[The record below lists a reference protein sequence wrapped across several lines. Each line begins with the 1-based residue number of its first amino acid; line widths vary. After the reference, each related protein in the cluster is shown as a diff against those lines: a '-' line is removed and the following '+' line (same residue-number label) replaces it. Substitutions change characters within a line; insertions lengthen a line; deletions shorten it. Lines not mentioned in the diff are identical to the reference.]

1 MPVVTLISDLGINDY
16 HLPAVKGYLLSKI
29 PGVSIVDIAHNIKPY
44 HYIQAAFVLKHCYR
58 DFPKGTIH
66 VVGVE
71 GDFTR
76 KNEFIAVGVE
86 GHIFISKNTGFISL
100 VTSVPPT
107 WCYLL
112 KIDSK
117 KDLKFPMKLILAK
130 AAGQLLGG
138 KKPETLGSP
147 FNDIIERRNL
157 EPVVSTDS
165 ITGTIVM
172 TNSYGNVVTNIH
184 RKDFEGFKEFSKC
197 RVQYNKLD
205 HFDRIYNSFHDVPE
219 GVAACFFG
227 HHGLLELGIHGGN
240 GKGLLSLH
248 EGKQIR
254 IELE

>member
-1 MPVVTLISDLGINDY
+1 M
-16 HLPAVKGYLLSKI
+16 
-29 PGVSIVDIAHNIKPY
+29 
-44 HYIQAAFVLKHCYR
+44 
-58 DFPKGTIH
+58 
-66 VVGVE
+66 
-71 GDFTR
+71 
-76 KNEFIAVGVE
+76 
-86 GHIFISKNTGFISL
+86 
-100 VTSVPPT
+100 VTSTPVD
-107 WCYLL
+107 WCYQ
-112 KIDSK
+112 IPIESK
-117 KDLKFPMKLILAK
+117 RELKFPMKLIMAK
-130 AAGQLLGG
+130 GAAHLLNGN
-138 KKPETLGSP
+138 KPETLGPLFES
-147 FNDIIERRNL
+147 ILEKRNL

-184 RKDFEGFKEFSKC
+184 RRDFEGFKQFSKC
-197 RVQYNKLD
+197 SVQYNKLD